1 MKIDKNKAKNII
13 ILLGVACI
21 VLSIIL
27 TTSITYFAIAF
38 DNKDSQIIN
47 LQTATE
53 QQQAE
58 IDVLQQQLNKLQNSD
73 VANLTNQIDEKDTQI
88 ANLTNQNDLL
98 ATEINSLQ
106 EQIKNLKLE
115 PTIQEKVRNSVM
127 DYIGFN
133 HPETEQFMNE
143 LMWTGGRTT
152 PAGLLGAETYV
163 YTSDGWIFT
172 INYPVVA
179 NPVYNVTADYSVP
192 FTGIPYRIIWK
203 GLWQNWCITEDSY
216 VFAQ

>member
-1 MKIDKNKAKNII
+1 MKIDKNSAKKMI

-27 TTSITYFAIAF
+27 TASIINFAKAL
-38 DNKDSQIIN
+38 DNKDSQIAS

-53 QQQAE
+53 QQQSDINA
-58 IDVLQQQLNKLQNSD
+58 LQQQLSKLQNSD
-73 VANLTNQIDEKDTQI
+73 IASLTKQIAEKDTQI
-88 ANLTNQNDLL
+88 ANLTNQNALL
-98 ATEINSLQ
+98 ASEINSLQ
-106 EQIKNLKLE
+106 AQIQNLTLE
-115 PTIQEKVRNSVM
+115 LTFQEKVRNSVM

-143 LMWTGGRTT
+143 LAWIGGRTT
-152 PAGLLGAETYV
+152 PAGSIGAETYV
-163 YTSDGWIFT
+163 YTSNGWIFT
-172 INYPVVA
+172 INYPVVPNA
-179 NPVYNVTADYSVP
+179 LYNVTADYSAP

-203 GLWQNWCITEDSY
+203 GSWQNWCITEVSY